1 MVFMSPIIAIDIETT
16 GLDPKKD
23 AITEIG
29 AVKFEGKRV
38 EAEWS
43 SLVNPGRPIP
53 PEITQLTGITN
64 DMVRNA
70 PTLEQ
75 VLPELVKFAGNDPLI
90 GHNVRF
96 DLGFLQKRGILKLN
110 EVIDTYDMAAVLL
123 PGNPRY
129 NLGTLGK
136 TLLITIPNSH
146 RALDDAKLTHAVYFK
161 LYEKA
166 ISMPVD
172 LLAEIVRQGEPV
184 EWDGQWIFR
193 QILRARIRE
202 PLGAKSGSHLDYGA
216 IFGGTEI
223 LSQPLEPNPEIIPLD
238 QDEVSALLEHGGP
251 FAKHFSGFEQRPQQL
266 EMLRQVTK
274 ALSESQH
281 LLVEAGTGTG
291 KSFAYLLPAA
301 LFSTRNNTRVVIS
314 TNTINLQDQLIQKDI
329 PDLREAL
336 GIDLRAVV
344 LKGRSNYLC
353 PRRLEILRQRGPDSA
368 EGVRVLG
375 KVLVWL
381 HESGSR

>member
-1 MVFMSPIIAIDIETT
+1 MSPIIAIDIETT

-43 SLVNPGRPIP
+43 TLVNPGRPIP
-53 PEITQLTGITN
+53 PEITQLTNITN
-64 DMVRNA
+64 EMVRGA
-70 PTLEQ
+70 PKLED
-75 VLPELVKFAGNDPLI
+75 VLPELVRFAGNDPLI

-96 DLGFLQKRGILKLN
+96 DLGFLQKSKILKLN

-123 PGNPRY
+123 PGSPRY

-136 TLLITIPNSH
+136 ELLITIPNSH

-166 ISMPVD
+166 ITLPVD
-172 LLAEIVRQGEPV
+172 ILAEIVRQGDDV
-184 EWDGQWIFR
+184 DWDGRWIFR

-202 PLGAKSGSHLDYGA
+202 PLGAMSGSKLDYGA
-216 IFGGTEI
+216 IFGHAEI
-223 LSQPLEPNPEIIPLD
+223 LSQPLEPNKEIVPLNE
-238 QDEVSALLEHGGP
+238 DEVSALLEHGGA
-251 FAKHFSGFEQRPQQL
+251 FAQKFPGFEQRPQQL
-266 EMLRQVTK
+266 EMLRRVTH

-291 KSFAYLLPAA
+291 KSMAYSGSGGIVFNKQQRPRGHLNQYHQPAGPTYPKGHPRPAQSPGVGPARGGAEGAFQLPLPAP
-301 LFSTRNNTRVVIS
+301 V
-314 TNTINLQDQLIQKDI
+314 
-329 PDLREAL
+329 
-336 GIDLRAVV
+336 
-344 LKGRSNYLC
+344 
-353 PRRLEILRQRGPDSA
+353 
-368 EGVRVLG
+368 
-375 KVLVWL
+375 
-381 HESGSR
+381 